1 MQRLISFIIRKPD
14 IDMIDLS
21 DAIGDGTTELDR
33 KLQSV
38 WYQLVR
44 HNEGVIILSQAEY
57 ELVPSYIRDRLKFIT
72 NLEMMNLRNSREAF
86 INEYLGYDDFIDIQT
101 RDFAPMYRHRPM
113 FAKMAKM
120 LLDTIDKVSNDNGQA
135 DFSEVSDKDF
145 FGMIEYYYYE
155 LDDDPVVNRFFDL
168 T

>member
-1 MQRLISFIIRKPD
+1 MQRLISFVIRKPD

-21 DAIGDGTTELDR
+21 DAICDGTTELDR

-44 HNEGVIILSQAEY
+44 HNEGVIILSRAEY

-86 INEYLGYDDFIDIQT
+86 INEYLGYDGIIDIQT
-101 RDFAPMYRHRPM
+101 RDFASMYRHHPM
-113 FAKMAKM
+113 FAKM
-120 LLDTIDKVSNDNGQA
+120 LLDAIDKVSNDNGHA

-155 LDDDPVVNRFFDL
+155 LDQNPL
-168 T
+168 TLVGRMS

>member
-1 MQRLISFIIRKPD
+1 MQQPISFIIRKPD

-21 DAIGDGTTELDR
+21 DAIGNGTTELDR

-57 ELVPSYIRDRLKFIT
+57 ELVPSYIRLKFIT

-86 INEYLGYDDFIDIQT
+86 INEHLGYDDFIDVQT
-101 RDFAPMYRHRPM
+101 RDFASMYRQYPM
-113 FAKMAKM
+113 FAKM

-135 DFSEVSDKDF
+135 DFSKVSDEDF
-145 FGMIEYYYYE
+145 FGMIEYY
-155 LDDDPVVNRFFDL
+155 
-168 T
+168 

>member
-1 MQRLISFIIRKPD
+1 MQQPISFIIRKPD

-21 DAIGDGTTELDR
+21 DAIGTDGTTELDR

-38 WYQLVR
+38 WYQLARR
-44 HNEGVIILSQAEY
+44 HNEGVIILLSQAEY
-57 ELVPSYIRDRLKFIT
+57 ELLPSYIRDKLKFIT

-86 INEYLGYDDFIDIQT
+86 INEHLGYDDFIDVQI
-101 RDFAPMYRHRPM
+101 RDFASMYRQYPM
-113 FAKMAKM
+113 FAKM

-135 DFSEVSDKDF
+135 DFSKVSDEDF

-155 LDDDPVVNRFFDL
+155 LED
-168 T
+168 

>member
-1 MQRLISFIIRKPD
+1 MQHLISFIIRKPD

-44 HNEGVIILSQAEY
+44 HNEGVIILSRAEY
-57 ELVPSYIRDRLKFIT
+57 ELVTSYIRDRLKFIT
-72 NLEMMNLRNSREAF
+72 DLEMMNLRNSREAF

-101 RDFAPMYRHRPM
+101 RDFASMYRQHPV
-113 FAKMAKM
+113 FAKM
-120 LLDTIDKVSNDNGQA
+120 LLDTIDKVSNDNGRA

>member
-1 MQRLISFIIRKPD
+1 MQQHISFIIRKPD

-21 DAIGDGTTELDR
+21 DAIGNGTTELDR

-57 ELVPSYIRDRLKFIT
+57 ELLPSYIRDRLKFIT

-86 INEYLGYDDFIDIQT
+86 INEHLGYDDFIDVQT
-101 RDFAPMYRHRPM
+101 RDFASMYRQYPK
-113 FAKMAKM
+113 FAKM

-135 DFSEVSDKDF
+135 DFSKVSDEDF

-155 LDDDPVVNRFFDL
+155 LED
-168 T
+168 

>member
-14 IDMIDLS
+14 ISMIDLS

-33 KLQSV
+33 KLHSV
-38 WYQLVR
+38 WFQLAR
-44 HNEGVIILSQAEY
+44 HNEGVIILSQVEY

-72 NLEMMNLRNSREAF
+72 NVEMMNFRNSREAF
-86 INEYLGYDDFIDIQT
+86 INEYLGYDGIIDVQT
-101 RDFAPMYRHRPM
+101 RDFGSMYRQHPM
-113 FAKMAKM
+113 FAKA

-155 LDDDPVVNRFFDL
+155 LDD
-168 T
+168 

>member
-1 MQRLISFIIRKPD
+1 MQQPISFIIRKPD

-21 DAIGDGTTELDR
+21 DAIGNGTTELDR

-57 ELVPSYIRDRLKFIT
+57 ELVPSYIRLKFIT

-86 INEYLGYDDFIDIQT
+86 INEHLGYDDFIDVQT
-101 RDFAPMYRHRPM
+101 RDFASMYRQYPM
-113 FAKMAKM
+113 FAKM

-135 DFSEVSDKDF
+135 DFSKVSDEDF

-155 LDDDPVVNRFFDL
+155 LED
-168 T
+168 

>member
-1 MQRLISFIIRKPD
+1 MQQPISFIIRKPD

-21 DAIGDGTTELDR
+21 DAIGNGTTELDR

-44 HNEGVIILSQAEY
+44 HNEGLIILSRAEY
-57 ELVPSYIRDRLKFIT
+57 ELVPSYIRDKLKFIT

-86 INEYLGYDDFIDIQT
+86 INEHLGYDDFIDVQT
-101 RDFAPMYRHRPM
+101 RDFASMYRHHPM
-113 FAKMAKM
+113 FAKM

-155 LDDDPVVNRFFDL
+155 LDD
-168 T
+168 

>member
-1 MQRLISFIIRKPD
+1 MQHPISFIIRKPD

-21 DAIGDGTTELDR
+21 DAIGNGTTELDR

-44 HNEGVIILSQAEY
+44 HNEGVIILSRAEY

-86 INEYLGYDDFIDIQT
+86 INEHLGYDGFIDTQI
-101 RDFAPMYRHRPM
+101 RDFASMYRQHNM
-113 FAKMAKM
+113 FAKM
-120 LLDTIDKVSNDNGQA
+120 LLDAIDKVSNDNGQA
-135 DFSEVSDKDF
+135 DFSEVSDEDF
-145 FGMIEYYYYE
+145 FGIIEYHYYE
-155 LDDDPVVNRFFDL
+155 LDD
-168 T
+168 

>member
-1 MQRLISFIIRKPD
+1 MQQPISFIIRKPD

-21 DAIGDGTTELDR
+21 DAIGNGTTELDR

-38 WYQLVR
+38 WYQLAR
-44 HNEGVIILSQAEY
+44 HNEGVIILVSQAEY
-57 ELVPSYIRDRLKFIT
+57 ELVPSYIRDKLKFIT

-86 INEYLGYDDFIDIQT
+86 INELGYDDFIDVQI
-101 RDFAPMYRHRPM
+101 RDFASMYRQYPR
-113 FAKMAKM
+113 FAKM

-135 DFSEVSDKDF
+135 DFSKVSDEDF

-155 LDDDPVVNRFFDL
+155 LED
-168 T
+168 

>member
-1 MQRLISFIIRKPD
+1 MQQPISFIIRKPD
-14 IDMIDLS
+14 IDMIGLS
-21 DAIGDGTTELDR
+21 DAIGNGTTELDR

-44 HNEGVIILSQAEY
+44 HNEGLIILSRAEY
-57 ELVPSYIRDRLKFIT
+57 ELVPSYIRDKLKFIT

-86 INEYLGYDDFIDIQT
+86 INEHLGYDDFIDVQT
-101 RDFAPMYRHRPM
+101 RDFASMYRQHPM
-113 FAKMAKM
+113 CAKM

-155 LDDDPVVNRFFDL
+155 LDD
-168 T
+168 

>member
-1 MQRLISFIIRKPD
+1 MQQPISFIIRKPD

-21 DAIGDGTTELDR
+21 DAIGTDGTTELDR

-38 WYQLVR
+38 WYQLARR
-44 HNEGVIILSQAEY
+44 HNEGVIILLSQAEY
-57 ELVPSYIRDRLKFIT
+57 ELLPSYIRDKLKFIT

-86 INEYLGYDDFIDIQT
+86 INEHLGYDDFIDVQT
-101 RDFAPMYRHRPM
+101 RDFASMYRQYPM
-113 FAKMAKM
+113 FAKM

-135 DFSEVSDKDF
+135 DFSKVSDEDF

-155 LDDDPVVNRFFDL
+155 LED
-168 T
+168 

>member
-1 MQRLISFIIRKPD
+1 MQQPISFIIRKPD

-21 DAIGDGTTELDR
+21 AAIGNGTTELYR

-38 WYQLVR
+38 WYQLAR
-44 HNEGVIILSQAEY
+44 HNEGVIILLSQAEY
-57 ELVPSYIRDRLKFIT
+57 ELLPSYIRDKLKFIT

-86 INEYLGYDDFIDIQT
+86 INEHLGYDDFIDVQT
-101 RDFAPMYRHRPM
+101 RDFASMYRQYPK
-113 FAKMAKM
+113 FAKM

-135 DFSEVSDKDF
+135 DFSKVSDEDF

-155 LDDDPVVNRFFDL
+155 LED
-168 T
+168 

>member
-1 MQRLISFIIRKPD
+1 MQHLFLSFIIRKPD

-44 HNEGVIILSQAEY
+44 HNEGVIILSQADY
-57 ELVPSYIRDRLKFIT
+57 ELVPSYVRDRLKFIT

-86 INEYLGYDDFIDIQT
+86 INEYLGGYDGFIDIQT
-101 RDFAPMYRHRPM
+101 RDFASMYRHHPM
-113 FAKMAKM
+113 FAKM

-135 DFSEVSDKDF
+135 DFSEVSDEDF
-145 FGMIEYYYYE
+145 FGMIEYYYFE
-155 LDDDPVVNRFFDL
+155 LDY
-168 T
+168 